1 MEEGLD
7 SLFRKI
13 AVISLALMACLS
25 LAACSGNED
34 ASQAD
39 KEKIKIGC
47 FPSTDVFPK
56 LLKETL
62 ADDYDV
68 EVVVFDGNNIPC
80 EALNSKEIDAVV
92 GNGDKWLNTF
102 NKENNTDL
110 VMIDPFYSY
119 FYALYSEKYESPE
132 EFPQN
137 AKIAIANDPT
147 NTNNALKLLQNAKL
161 IELSDKPSDGE
172 LYSKMDIVKNDKN
185 LEFVQMDLTVVA
197 KNLSDV
203 DGAVVSAV
211 LIQEA
216 GRDPLSFLALPDKE
230 DLQKDGLI
238 IRSSDKDKQWV
249 KDAIEVSHKEDNS
262 KKLMDQLKG
271 TAFLVE
277 KTDAFYSQNK

>member
-1 MEEGLD
+1 MD

-172 LYSKMDIVKNDKN
+172 LYSKMDIVKNEKN

-216 GRDPLSFLALPDKE
+216 GGDPLSFLALPNKE

-249 KDAIEVSHKEDNS
+249 KDAIEVSHQEENS

-277 KTDAFYSQNK
+277 KTDDFYSQNK

>member
-1 MEEGLD
+1 MNSFIRRIGVALLAVMTCIGL
-7 SLFRKI
+7 
-13 AVISLALMACLS
+13 V
-25 LAACSGNED
+25 ACSGKEE
-34 ASQAD
+34 AVQAD

-56 LLKETL
+56 LLKESL
-62 ADDYDV
+62 AEKYDV

-80 EALNSKEIDAVV
+80 EALNSGEIDAVV

-102 NKENNTDL
+102 NKENGTDL
-110 VMIDPFYSY
+110 IMADPFYSY
-119 FYALYSEKYESPE
+119 FYALYSDKYKTPE

-161 IELSDKPSDGE
+161 IELSDTPSDGE
-172 LYSKMDIVKNDKN
+172 LYSKMDIVKNEKS

-197 KNLSDV
+197 KNLADV

-216 GRDPLSFLALPDKE
+216 GRDPLSFLALPNKE

-238 IRSSDKDKQWV
+238 IRGSDKDKQWV
-249 KDAIEVSHKEDNS
+249 KDAIEVSHKEENS

-277 KTDAFYSQNK
+277 KTDEFYSQNK

>member
-1 MEEGLD
+1 MN
-7 SLFRKI
+7 SLIKKI
-13 AVISLALMACLS
+13 LIVSLAIIACVS
-25 LAACSGNED
+25 LVACSGNED
-34 ASQAD
+34 GSQD
-39 KEKIKIGC
+39 GKEKIRIGC

-56 LLKETL
+56 LLKESL

-119 FYALYSEKYESPE
+119 FYALYSEKYENPE

-161 IELSDKPSDGE
+161 IELSDKPGDGE

-216 GRDPLSFLALPDKE
+216 GGDPLSFLALPNKE

-249 KDAIEVSHKEDNS
+249 KDAIEVSHQEENS

-277 KTDAFYSQNK
+277 KTDDFYSQNK

>member
-1 MEEGLD
+1 MGEGLN

-13 AVISLALMACLS
+13 AVVSLALMVCLS
-25 LAACSGNED
+25 VVACSRNED

-39 KEKIKIGC
+39 KEKIKVGC

-56 LLKETL
+56 LLKENL

-119 FYALYSEKYESPE
+119 FYALYSEKYENPE

-147 NTNNALKLLQNAKL
+147 NTNNALKLLQNAEL
-161 IELSDKPSDGE
+161 IELRDKPSDGE

-216 GRDPLSFLALPDKE
+216 GHDPLSFLALPNKE

-249 KDAIEVSHKEDNS
+249 KDAIEVSHKEENS
-262 KKLMDQLKG
+262 KELMDQLNG

>member
-1 MEEGLD
+1 MN
-7 SLFRKI
+7 SLIKKI
-13 AVISLALMACLS
+13 LIVSLAIIVCVS
-25 LAACSGNED
+25 LVACSGNED
-34 ASQAD
+34 GSQD
-39 KEKIKIGC
+39 GKEKIRIGC

-56 LLKETL
+56 LLKESL

-80 EALNSKEIDAVV
+80 EALDSKEIDAVV

-119 FYALYSEKYESPE
+119 FYALYSEEYKTPE

-137 AKIAIANDPT
+137 AKIAIANDPI

-161 IELSDKPSDGE
+161 IELSDKPGDGE
-172 LYSKMDIVKNDKN
+172 LYSKMDIVKNEKN

-216 GRDPLSFLALPDKE
+216 GGDPLSFLALPNKE

-249 KDAIEVSHKEDNS
+249 KDAIEVSHQEENS

-277 KTDAFYSQNK
+277 KTDDFYSQNK

>member
-1 MEEGLD
+1 MGEGLN

-13 AVISLALMACLS
+13 AVVSLALMVCLS
-25 LAACSGNED
+25 VVACSRNED

-47 FPSTDVFPK
+47 FPSTGVFPK
-56 LLKETL
+56 LLKENL

-119 FYALYSEKYESPE
+119 FYALYSEKYENPE
-132 EFPQN
+132 EIPQN

-161 IELSDKPSDGE
+161 IELRDKPSDGE

-249 KDAIEVSHKEDNS
+249 KDAIEVSHKEENS

-271 TAFLVE
+271 TAFMVE